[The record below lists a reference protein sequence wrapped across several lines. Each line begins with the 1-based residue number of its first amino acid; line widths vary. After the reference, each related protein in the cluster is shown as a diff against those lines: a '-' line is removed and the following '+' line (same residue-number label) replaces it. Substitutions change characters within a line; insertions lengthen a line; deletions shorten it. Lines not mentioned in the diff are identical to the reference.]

1 MLCDLM
7 KSTGSPP
14 KPETFRSTPP
24 MTKRPTL
31 AGLNI
36 LVVEDDRDLA
46 GFIATGLK
54 DEDCKVTLAHDGGAG
69 LLQAE
74 RHSFDL
80 ILLDVMLPVID
91 GFEVSKRLRLQKV
104 RTPILLLTA
113 RDAPSDIVAGLD
125 AGADDYLAKPFV
137 FEVLLARIRARTRAV
152 TAERSTQMRFS
163 DLSLDSEKHEVL
175 RSGRR
180 LELTQTEFAILT
192 CLMHATGRVVPRS
205 RIIEAVWGDREVTE
219 NNLDVFVRYL
229 RAKVDEPGLPR
240 LIYTERGLGYCLR
253 EGRQ

>member
-1 MLCDLM
+1 MM
-7 KSTGSPP
+7 
-14 KPETFRSTPP
+14 
-24 MTKRPTL
+24 KRPTL
-31 AGLNI
+31 AGLHI

-46 GFIATGLK
+46 GFISTGLT
-54 DEDCKVTLAHDGGAG
+54 DENCKVTLAYDGGTG

-80 ILLDVMLPVID
+80 ILLDVMLPVIN

-137 FEVLLARIRARTRAV
+137 FDVLLARIRARTRAV
-152 TAERSTQMRFS
+152 TAERNTQMRFA
-163 DLSLDSEKHEVL
+163 DLSLDIEKHEAL
-175 RSGRR
+175 RNGRH
-180 LELTQTEFAILT
+180 LELSQTEFAILM
-192 CLMHATGRVVPRS
+192 CLMRAAGRVVPRS
-205 RIIEAVWGDREVTE
+205 RIIESVWGDREVSE

-229 RAKVDEPGLPR
+229 RTKVDEPGLPR